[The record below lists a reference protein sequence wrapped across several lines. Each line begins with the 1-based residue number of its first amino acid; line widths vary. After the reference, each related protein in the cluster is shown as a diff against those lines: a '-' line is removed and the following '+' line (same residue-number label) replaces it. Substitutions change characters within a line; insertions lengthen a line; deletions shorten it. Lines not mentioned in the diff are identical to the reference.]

1 MREEMSVSHG
11 RQDSLARFL
20 RQVRERRDRHSQCCV
35 VSEGVFAAAYNLI
48 RWRNLVAQRV

>member
-20 RQVRERRDRHSQCCV
+20 RQLRKDGIDIAQCCV